1 MGTMWSIKYR
11 PKKFEEILGQKHI
24 IEFFKIVLDNYYERQ
39 KLLPVGALF
48 GGGSGIGKTTMA
60 RVVAA
65 SLNCDKRVG
74 VEPCGVCESCYPI
87 IQGLGGVM
95 ELDASFFGSIEN
107 VRKLRDRLS
116 SYSFVEYQVIILD
129 ECHMMSKE
137 AFNGLL
143 KLLEEPPERVF
154 FILVTTETDEV
165 IDTVKS
171 RLLEFRFK
179 PILWAEIEKF
189 LLALLKKE
197 KVTCSVQLCKELYYL
212 SDYNLREVIVSLEQ
226 LSVLGKGTVTKEL
239 VKEVFGDMMVI
250 RDIIMQLKKG
260 EYEKAMSLFEEFRKF
275 QDDFKLFLKWFVDY
289 LGRLLRQTLKSGSRD
304 SIVYGAMLKCTYV
317 FMSNR
322 FMSNPVMLQGMA
334 VPKLLFNEITE
345 LVRRLLQL
353 PSESGVLKPEEV
365 MSILTER

>member
-1 MGTMWSIKYR
+1 MWSIKYR
-11 PKKFEEILGQKHI
+11 PKKFEEILGQKHV
-24 IEFFKIVLDNYYERQ
+24 IEFFKIILRNYYEKQ

-60 RVVAA
+60 RVIAA
-65 SLNCDKRVG
+65 SLNCDERVG

-143 KLLEEPPERVF
+143 KLLEEPPKRVF
-154 FILVTTETDEV
+154 FILVTTETDKI

-179 PILWAEIEKF
+179 PIRWAEIEKF
-189 LLALLKKE
+189 LHSVLEKE
-197 KVTCSVQLCKELYYL
+197 KTSCSVELCKELYYL
-212 SDYNLREVIVSLEQ
+212 SNNNLREVIVSLEQ
-226 LSVLGKGTVTKEL
+226 LSVLGKGTVTKKL
-239 VKEVFGDMMVI
+239 VKEVFGDILVVK
-250 RDIIMQLKKG
+250 DIIMQLKEG
-260 EYEKAMSLFEEFRKF
+260 NYEKAMSLFEELHEF
-275 QDDFKLFLKWFVDY
+275 QDDFTLFLKQFVDY
-289 LGRLLRQTLKSGSRD
+289 LGSLLRQALKSGSRE
-304 SIVYGAMLKCTYV
+304 SVVYGAMLKCTYV

-322 FMSNPVMLQGMA
+322 FMSNRVMLQGMA
-334 VPKLLFNEITE
+334 VPKILFNEISDI
-345 LVRRLLQL
+345 VRGLLQL
-353 PSESGVLKPEEV
+353 PSESKPLKGEEV